1 MKNKISAVLTEFP
14 HSSVSKQKNKKKRK
28 EICSDPNEDKILLKK
43 RKYLST
49 AVKPHVVT
57 TTILQVPEINEKII
71 KKKDKQLQAASTYS
85 NSIED
90 IVGKDLKKE
99 PSNTVGTVISK
110 KGKVDVVPSS
120 LPSYLTLFSSLKSKF
135 NSPIPQLIKQR
146 STSTPIPGSVRQKL
160 HFDFEPL
167 TPIKELIP
175 STLSKQTNIACE
187 LISELPFQPITSVTK
202 NKCKSM
208 LTSEKWKTGIL
219 NKIPKFC
226 PFCDY
231 VCERMIYHHIETN
244 HKDQLKLP
252 ISTSVDSINKI
263 ISNFTKNKKVLVP
276 LQHIV
281 DIMGDYWFNP
291 DIRKIGNIL
300 CNLGQITTYG
310 GSWELNH
317 VPEVSNPFEQYIIRS
332 NQQPE

>member
-85 NSIED
+85 NSIE
-90 IVGKDLKKE
+90 
-99 PSNTVGTVISK
+99 
-110 KGKVDVVPSS
+110 VVPSS

>member
-85 NSIED
+85 NSIE
-90 IVGKDLKKE
+90 
-99 PSNTVGTVISK
+99 
-110 KGKVDVVPSS
+110 VPSS

>member
-1 MKNKISAVLTEFP
+1 MKNKISAVLTD
-14 HSSVSKQKNKKKRK
+14 SSASKQKNKKKRK
-28 EICSDPNEDKILLKK
+28 EICPDPNEDKILLKK

-57 TTILQVPEINEKII
+57 TTISQVPEINEKII
-71 KKKDKQLQAASTYS
+71 KKKDKQLQAASTHS
-85 NSIED
+85 NSIE
-90 IVGKDLKKE
+90 
-99 PSNTVGTVISK
+99 
-110 KGKVDVVPSS
+110 VPSS

-146 STSTPIPGSVRQKL
+146 STSTPIPGSERQKL
-160 HFDFEPL
+160 HFDFELL

-175 STLSKQTNIACE
+175 STLSKPTNIARE
-187 LISELPFQPITSVTK
+187 LISELPLQPITSVTK
-202 NKCKSM
+202 NKCKSI

-231 VCERMIYHHIETN
+231 VCERMIYHHIEKN

-252 ISTSVDSINKI
+252 ISTSVDSINKV
-263 ISNFTKNKKVLVP
+263 ISDFTKNKKLLVP